1 MTNYDGRPP
10 NLRTRTGWGGGG
22 WGAGWIVLIIII
34 LIIIGFGWGWGGGW
48 YRGGN
53 HVANAPVTN
62 SASTAHTGPAT
73 EAPAK
78 TP

>member
-10 NLRTRTGWGGGG
+10 NLRARTGWGGGG

-34 LIIIGFGWGWGGGW
+34 LIIIGFGWGWGGW

-53 HVANAPVTN
+53 HVANAPATN
-62 SASTAHTGPAT
+62 TAGAVHTGVANKAPAHTP
-73 EAPAK
+73 
-78 TP
+78 